1 MANNE
6 ENLVSLADRT
16 TEEKRAIGI
25 KGGKASGEARR
36 KKKTMKEQA
45 QLLLSL
51 AVKNPKLKK
60 AMADIGIE
68 ETEQTNQMAM
78 IISMMNKAISKGDV
92 QAFNSLQATIGEEPT
107 KKVEQTID
115 TTVVKQQKNAI
126 DDVVSQMQ
134 EIKDDDM

>member
-1 MANNE
+1 MANNK